1 MQCVTSAV
9 TQAVTI
15 MTDKLTAELKIQNTG
30 TISNL
35 KKQLK
40 NQSYQLDRME
50 QYTRRDNIR
59 IKGVAYS
66 TNENTNDIVINLAK
80 DMGVELSSNDISTS
94 HQLGATREVTKPST
108 IIVRFAKRDKKVEL
122 LKNKKKL
129 RSGVHFEEDL
139 TKLRRNMAYEIR
151 KDSSTIKTWT
161 IDGKIYAMVREGN
174 SEVKKVF
181 DTPDDLY
188 KLGWNE
194 ARLEALLDA
203 E

>member
-1 MQCVTSAV
+1 
-9 TQAVTI
+9 
-15 MTDKLTAELKIQNTG
+15 MTDKLTTELKNQNTA

-59 IKGVAYS
+59 IKGVDYS

-80 DMGVELSSNDISTS
+80 DIGVELSSNDISTS
-94 HQLGATREVTKPST
+94 HRLGATREVTKPST

-129 RSGVHFEEDL
+129 RSGVYFEEDL

-151 KDSSTIKTWT
+151 KDSNTTKTW
-161 IDGKIYAMVREGN
+161 
-174 SEVKKVF
+174 
-181 DTPDDLY
+181 
-188 KLGWNE
+188 KLMRKSTLWFE
-194 ARLEALLDA
+194 KATLK
-203 E
+203 